1 MREELGQRLALNWR
15 YFSLEQANNK
25 EGPEWKLWEQP
36 EEYAS
41 RGRNAFRAADAARN
55 QGEAAFD
62 AFHHALLKAKHEDG
76 HDIADAAVLTDVARS
91 VSLDM
96 AAFGRDLADR
106 KPMVRLREDHTYAVE
121 TLSIFGTPTL
131 VFPEEQAV
139 FLALSPT
146 PSAEEALDVFEDV
159 RRIAQDRRPIREL
172 KRPVRV
178 ENR

>member
-1 MREELGQRLALNWR
+1 
-15 YFSLEQANNK
+15 
-25 EGPEWKLWEQP
+25 
-36 EEYAS
+36 
-41 RGRNAFRAADAARN
+41 
-55 QGEAAFD
+55 
-62 AFHHALLKAKHEDG
+62 
-76 HDIADAAVLTDVARS
+76 
-91 VSLDM
+91 M